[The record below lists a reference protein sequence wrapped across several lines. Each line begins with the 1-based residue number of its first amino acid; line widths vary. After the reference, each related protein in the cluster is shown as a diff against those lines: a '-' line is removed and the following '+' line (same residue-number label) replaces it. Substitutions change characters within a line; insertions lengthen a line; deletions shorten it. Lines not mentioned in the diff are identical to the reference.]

1 MGGGG
6 GRGGSWDWVEWS
18 GRVLRGGFEVE
29 WFWEKFVGVVVKNVC
44 GLQFPR
50 GLLWLEEVGG
60 FGVVVK
66 MEVFWGEI

>member
-1 MGGGG
+1 M
-6 GRGGSWDWVEWS
+6 
-18 GRVLRGGFEVE
+18 VLGEVC
-29 WFWEKFVGVVVKNVC
+29 GVVVKNVC

-50 GLLWLEEVGG
+50 GLLWLEEVRG